1 MSDTNKP
8 ATPATGAADA
18 QPPPL
23 FYWRPVPLTAATHG
37 WMKIRPENHFGFA
50 GRTNAVPITAPEF
63 VLAARHYPIIFV
75 GPNLVPTIALGFR
88 SDENLLVN
96 DAGQWERGQYVP
108 AYVRRYPFI
117 LLGRPSDEQL
127 QLGIDDAAGTGMQG
141 ARPLF
146 EGEKETQVVRDAL
159 GMCQQFHNAFGFTQ
173 ELSQALKQSG
183 LVEERALEFRG
194 ADGKP
199 VNMGAFHAV
208 NEQKFRDLDDETAT
222 QWRKKGFLHAVYF
235 HLQSLNNWE
244 IMLDRSNRRQE
255 QARKS

>member
-1 MSDTNKP
+1 MSETSKP
-8 ATPATGAADA
+8 ATPTTGADEN
-18 QPPPL
+18 QQPPL

-37 WMKIRPENHFGFA
+37 WMKIRPENHYGFSA
-50 GRTNAVPITAPEF
+50 RTNAVPLTMPEF

-75 GPNLVPTIALGFR
+75 GPNLIPTVALGFR

-96 DAGQWERGQYVP
+96 DAGAWERGQYVP

-117 LLGRPSDEQL
+117 LLGRPTDQRL

-146 EGEKETQVVRDAL
+146 EGEKETDVVRNAL
-159 GMCQQFHNAFGFTQ
+159 GMSEQFHQAFGATQ
-173 ELSQALKQSG
+173 ELSAAIKASG
-183 LVEERALEFRG
+183 LVEERPLEFRG

-199 VNMGAFHAV
+199 INMGSFNAV
-208 NEQKFRDLDDETAT
+208 NEQKFRDLDDTTANL
-222 QWRKKGFLHAVYF
+222 WRKNGFLHAIYF

-244 IMLDRSNRRQE
+244 ALLDRANRKQE
-255 QARKS
+255 QTRKA